1 MKTKINKI
9 TKYLFLSL
17 FITFL
22 SLYLSQNTGYF
33 EYQNQ
38 KKTALTEK
46 QIQKFE
52 KDVKNGKEI
61 DLQKYIE
68 EGNPN
73 YQNTIS
79 KAGLNISEASEKVI
93 RKIINT
99 SFKALS
105 KIAG

>member
-61 DLQKYIE
+61 DKF
-68 EGNPN
+68 
-73 YQNTIS
+73 IS
-79 KAGLNISEASEKVI
+79 F
-93 RKIINT
+93 
-99 SFKALS
+99 SFK
-105 KIAG
+105 KNVVW